1 MDHDQVGDVSNSSDA
16 VASTAHYA
24 YARQLVQAYFAM
36 LTVGCQRDIC
46 PNTNC
51 CSNPHTRALT
61 ATEAAIKSIYFATT
75 TPVSLCIEIAPG
87 QQHEGVVSS
96 TSELPLQKEIKI
108 TATPEPREMEQED
121 NQLED
126 TVLPFTGDN
135 KQDLHPETPDDVPKI
150 QALQND
156 TAPATPTTSSPPK
169 STPRRRLS
177 VAVQLDS
184 GLNKNRD
191 LQVKRPTVITRVAVQ
206 PKHKPD
212 IDPTVSVSEA
222 DTSSVAEQ
230 QQQHEK

>member
-1 MDHDQVGDVSNSSDA
+1 MDHD
-16 VASTAHYA
+16 
-24 YARQLVQAYFAM
+24 QLVQAYFAM

-46 PNTNC
+46 PNSNC

-75 TPVSLCIEIAPG
+75 TP
-87 QQHEGVVSS
+87 
-96 TSELPLQKEIKI
+96 
-108 TATPEPREMEQED
+108 
-121 NQLED
+121 
-126 TVLPFTGDN
+126 
-135 KQDLHPETPDDVPKI
+135 QDLHPETPDDVPKI

-212 IDPTVSVSEA
+212 IDPTVSPAKGARQRLLSRPKQKLFDA
-222 DTSSVAEQ
+222 IKRSFSRSKKASHGST
-230 QQQHEK
+230 